1 MTFTTYQEAAD
12 YVASREAE
20 VGAMKFR
27 STDEYRNL
35 YPQMATM
42 YQAEG
47 RKRAPRR
54 KKIHGFGICRF

>member
-1 MTFTTYQEAAD
+1 MTFTTYQEAFD
-12 YVASREAE
+12 YVATREAE

-27 STDEYRNL
+27 STEEYKAL
-35 YPQMATM
+35 YPQMAAL

-54 KKIHGFGICRF
+54 KKVHGFGIVRF